1 MASGTK
7 INLDY
12 YISDIVEEDLQDEI
26 FEYFNDAETDSIEN
40 AMEEFDGENLSEE
53 DMRLMRV
60 KYLSEIAN

>member
-1 MASGTK
+1 M
-7 INLDY
+7 
-12 YISDIVEEDLQDEI
+12 QDEI